1 MADEDE
7 LPNVSRGDDGVFA
20 KRDGQSEN
28 EDFYS
33 WDWKTIKA
41 SITGGAAVA
50 GDQSTR
56 LLDLVDPQTL
66 RVAST
71 YFDHAEKTMENVATS
86 LRQHAEALAGEDGAW
101 QGPAAKQF
109 LAKMQTFAQH
119 LEANAEVLRGQ
130 DGTGDNSNVRIKLY
144 DNGNWLAWAQN
155 AVNTIDTHYAAVAKA
170 RGVGTTDDGLVTVSE
185 DPEVVEAM
193 TTAMRNVLIQLSG
206 NYKWH
211 VPDPGSVQVAP
222 TDGADTEKPPD
233 LDPPPVDGPP
243 EVEGPPPVDG
253 PPEVEGPP
261 PVDGP
266 PEVEGPPPVD
276 GPPEVEGPPPVDGPP

>member
-1 MADEDE
+1 MADEE
-7 LPNVSRGDDGVFA
+7 EQTNVSREDDGVFA

-41 SITGGAAVA
+41 AITGGAAVA
-50 GDQSTR
+50 GDQDAR
-56 LLDLVDPQTL
+56 LLDLIDPQTL

-101 QGPAAKQF
+101 KGPAAKQF

-155 AVNTIDTHYAAVAKA
+155 AVNTIDHHYAAVARA
-170 RGVGTTDDGLVTVSE
+170 RGVGKTEDDLVTVSE

-206 NYKWH
+206 NYGWH
-211 VPDPGSVQVAP
+211 VPDPGSVNVTP
-222 TDGADTEKPPD
+222 VDGGNSKPPD
-233 LDPPPVDGPP
+233 LDPPPLDETPPGGDGPPDVDGPP
-243 EVEGPPPVDG
+243 G
-253 PPEVEGPP
+253 
-261 PVDGP
+261 
-266 PEVEGPPPVD
+266 
-276 GPPEVEGPPPVDGPP
+276 